1 MAAGEGDKKMDL
13 KNVKNVKNMTI
24 EEILVKGLVVELND
38 GKIKSIQCIGV
49 NWMHTFNRDMG
60 DEGCIEYTF

>member
-13 KNVKNVKNMTI
+13 KNAKNMTI
-24 EEILVKGLVVELND
+24 EEILMKGLVVELND

-49 NWMHTFNRDMG
+49 NWMPTFNRDMG